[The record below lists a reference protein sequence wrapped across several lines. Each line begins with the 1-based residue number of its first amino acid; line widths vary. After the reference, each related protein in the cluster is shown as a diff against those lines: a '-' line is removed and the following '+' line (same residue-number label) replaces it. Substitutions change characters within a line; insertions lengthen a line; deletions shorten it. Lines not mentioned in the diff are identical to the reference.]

1 MPNFMLSLLSWL
13 ALPVYIAQGL
23 YVRSEVVRQI
33 PGAGPTRF
41 DYPGA
46 EPEIRLLV
54 LGDST
59 VAGVGVTDLNDG
71 LAAQISALIAERTGR
86 AVTCRAAGFNSAVAG
101 DLRDHAVPNLAPEP
115 WTHILVSV
123 GVNDVKNLHTVGR
136 FTDEFGGLLYAL
148 KAKWPDARVSWA
160 NVVDMR
166 CFPALP
172 ALLAQ
177 MLEWRALL
185 LNAAGARLCEER
197 GAHCSRRLKIPGPN
211 IFSKDGFHVGKEGYR
226 ICAQHLMGVALGEE
240 GSRQ

>member
-1 MPNFMLSLLSWL
+1 M
-13 ALPVYIAQGL
+13 
-23 YVRSEVVRQI
+23 
-33 PGAGPTRF
+33 
-41 DYPGA
+41 
-46 EPEIRLLV
+46 V

-86 AVTCRAAGFNSAVAG
+86 ALTCRAAGFNSAVAG
-101 DLRDHAVPNLAPEP
+101 DLRDRAVPNLAPEP

-123 GVNDVKNLHTVGR
+123 GTNDVKNFHTVGR
-136 FTDEFGGLLYAL
+136 FTDEFGGLLHAL

-166 CFPALP
+166 AFPALP
-172 ALLAQ
+172 FLLGRV
-177 MLEWRALL
+177 LECRALL

-197 GAHCSRRLKIPGPN
+197 GVHCSRRLKIPGPN